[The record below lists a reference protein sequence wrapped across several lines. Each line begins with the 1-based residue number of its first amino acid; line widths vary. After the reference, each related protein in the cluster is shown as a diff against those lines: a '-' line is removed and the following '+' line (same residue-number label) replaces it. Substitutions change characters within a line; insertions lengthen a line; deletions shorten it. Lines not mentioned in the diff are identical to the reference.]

1 MTLHSSRFIC
11 PSSDLHLGRL
21 IRKAWKVLAISMVVA
36 IAIHLSL
43 TRWRGLVIEQRTAK
57 PLTTQFVKRQ
67 PRLTK
72 PLELKK
78 RPRPK
83 RRTIRRKMVSVK
95 AKVDRQRMSAQV
107 SAPKIVQSL
116 SRPSAMVGRSTF
128 FSSVAMEPSVLA
140 QAIESAKEAQNIID
154 TSLEMLSVEA
164 LDTGEYHAM
173 VIQDPRDKRNIRGFF
188 HVARAYPQ
196 TVGSIE
202 ATNPNNRGSPWALPR
217 GIPGLI
223 DALNKWTGIKA
234 DIRGTFTFD
243 SRELFKTP
251 MLFIASHVPFRL
263 TEAEALTLG
272 RYLLAGGFLYTDTLI
287 SVIQPLNY
295 RSIVLLW
302 KDGLAAVDLL
312 NGRHWDFGRLAQGHA
327 IYHCYYDFDRTPN
340 GHDDCLWKCQGKKTF
355 SMVDEP
361 PAYLEGVTIDGRLL
375 GICTAK
381 NYTGAW
387 DVWPNWPGIDN
398 TRQLQLG
405 INFIVFALTQEG
417 SITQQVMCSVD

>member
-1 MTLHSSRFIC
+1 M
-11 PSSDLHLGRL
+11 
-21 IRKAWKVLAISMVVA
+21 A
-36 IAIHLSL
+36 IALHLSL
-43 TRWRGLVIEQRTAK
+43 TRWRGLVVEQRTAK

-83 RRTIRRKMVSVK
+83 RRTIRRKMVAVK

-107 SAPKIVQSL
+107 SAPKMVQSL
-116 SRPSAMVGRSTF
+116 TRPSAIVGRSTL
-128 FSSVAMEPSVLA
+128 FSTVVMEPSALA

-173 VIQDPRDKRNIRGFF
+173 VIQDPRDKRSIRGFF

-251 MLFIASHVPFRL
+251 MVFIASHTPFRL
-263 TEAEALTLG
+263 TEAEASTLG
-272 RYLLAGGFLYTDTLI
+272 QYLLAGGFLYTDTLL
-287 SVIQPLNY
+287 SVIQRANY
-295 RSIVLLW
+295 HSIVLLW
-302 KDGLAAVDLL
+302 KDSLVAVGLT
-312 NGRHWDFGRLAQGHA
+312 NGRDWDFERLPQSHG
-327 IYHCYYDFDRTPN
+327 IYHCYYDFDRAPN
-340 GHDDCLWKCQGKKTF
+340 GHDDYYWKRNGKAILG
-355 SMVDEP
+355 MVDEP
-361 PAYLEGVTIDGRLL
+361 PNYLEGATIDGRLL
-375 GICTAK
+375 GICSAK
-381 NYTGAW
+381 NYTFPWGY
-387 DVWPNWPGIDN
+387 WPRFP
-398 TRQLQLG
+398 
-405 INFIVFALTQEG
+405 
-417 SITQQVMCSVD
+417 